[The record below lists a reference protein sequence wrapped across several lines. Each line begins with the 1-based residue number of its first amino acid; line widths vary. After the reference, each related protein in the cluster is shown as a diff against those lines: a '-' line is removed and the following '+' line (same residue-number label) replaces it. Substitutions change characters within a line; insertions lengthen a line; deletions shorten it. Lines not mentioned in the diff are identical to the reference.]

1 MPAISD
7 AEWVVMRAV
16 WERWPMTTGEVVG
29 AVARGRGWK
38 PKTVHTL
45 LRRLVDKGALSY
57 EKAGREYAYTPLVGE
72 RECQMAES
80 RTFLSRVFGGA
91 GVAPFLA
98 AFVEREKLSTEE
110 IDELKRI
117 LDGGR

>member
-7 AEWVVMRAV
+7 AEWAVMRAV
-16 WERWPMTTGEVVG
+16 WERSPITTSEVVA
-29 AVARGRGWK
+29 AVAAVRGWK

-45 LRRLVDKGALSY
+45 LRRLIDKGALSF

-80 RTFLSRVFGGA
+80 RTFLSRVFGVDE
-91 GVAPFLA
+91 VAPFLA
-98 AFVEREKLSTEE
+98 AFVEREQLNAEE
-110 IDELKRI
+110 IEELKRI